1 MERIKVGFNTAYSIV
16 VANMI
21 GVGVFTSLG
30 FQLIDLHSYITIIA
44 LWLFGGFLAL
54 NGSFCYA
61 ELSAAYPRSGGEY
74 NFLRRSFGDHI
85 GFLSGWTSSIVGFAA
100 PIAAAAHAFSKYF
113 IDLSHLTIHPLFIS
127 IPLILLITTI
137 HCISLSHS
145 SKLQIFTSFSK
156 ILLLIL
162 FIVFGILSVYFL
174 KTGNPPAIIGTK
186 FLVLGDYK
194 KEIISPAF
202 WVGLIYVSYA
212 YSGWNASSYIIDDI
226 KNPKKVIP
234 RSILFGVLTVIVIY
248 TLLNLVFVLSSA
260 PSEMVGKEDF
270 VYNVAK
276 NLFTKNGAILISSL
290 ISFFLISSISALI
303 IVGPRV
309 IHTISQDY
317 PFFSFFAKSN
327 NKGAPYRSIITQALI
342 AIIILSTSSFEFI
355 ISTMGLILCFFTT
368 LTAVS
373 LIVLRYKHPNIERPI
388 KVPFYPLPP
397 ILYAVFNMWIMY
409 HVVTSKPIEALYS
422 FVFLF
427 IGAII
432 YFMAKSHKNK
442 LNTTLL
448 AIALMVFLAACSGNK
463 QNNKNDAN
471 LKTDSLKKADS
482 LVYQSQFK
490 DNVFDRR
497 ATKIAGLDT
506 SNLTDSTR
514 KLYDNLNND
523 WQRHHEKT
531 LRPMTEWAK
540 TEVTPYLNKENYT
553 VFYPFSGPDIA
564 FAETIYDNA
573 DNYILVGLEKA
584 ASPASFIF
592 SEKNIDSF
600 LVKTPEIFFY
610 TSRLGFF
617 RTIDMHKQFQNTG
630 LADVIIFY
638 LKRINCKIIN
648 AKTGIWNA
656 TTGAIDEVANAA
668 EPNVF
673 MVDFELPN
681 HKLSHIYYFSK
692 DLSDGNMKN
701 DAKFFDWV
709 SKKGTHMYTF
719 NKAASYLMHNDNF
732 SIIRSFIIKNSSFHI
747 QDDTGIPYKYF
758 VQANKKVTLYGVYN
772 KLIKLFEKTFQPEL
786 KKSYDSLEKRPL
798 PFSLGYNSAHGESN
812 LQTVRNE

>member
-1 MERIKVGFNTAYSIV
+1 MERVKVGFNTAYSVV

-30 FQLIDLHSYITIIA
+30 FQLIDLHSYITIIV

-61 ELSAAYPRSGGEY
+61 ELSAAYPKSGGEY
-74 NFLRRSFGDHI
+74 NFLRQAFGNQV

-113 IDLSHLTIHPLFIS
+113 IDLSHLTINPLYIS
-127 IPLILLITTI
+127 IPLILIITTV

-162 FIVFGILSVYFL
+162 FIVFGFISVYFFE
-174 KTGNPPAIIGTK
+174 KGVPPTAIGNQ
-186 FLVLGDYK
+186 FLVLGDFK
-194 KEIISPAF
+194 TEILSPAF

-226 KNPKKVIP
+226 KNPKKVVP
-234 RSILFGVLTVIVIY
+234 RSILWGVLTVIVIY

-260 PSEMVGKEDF
+260 PAEMIGKEDF
-270 VYNVAK
+270 VFNVAH

-303 IVGPRV
+303 MVGPRV

-327 NKGAPYRSIITQALI
+327 TKGAPYRSIITQA
-342 AIIILSTSSFEFI
+342 IISIVILATSSFEFI

-373 LIVLRYKHPNIERPI
+373 LMVLRYKHPNIERPI
-388 KVPFYPLPP
+388 KAPFYPLPP
-397 ILYAVFNMWIMY
+397 ILYAVFNIWIMY
-409 HVVTSKPIEALYS
+409 HVVTSKPNEAIYS
-422 FVFLF
+422 FIFL
-427 IGAII
+427 ILGAII
-432 YFMAKSHKNK
+432 YFMAKSNKNK
-442 LNTTLL
+442 INTTL
-448 AIALMVFLAACSGNK
+448 IAVGIMVLLGACAGNNN
-463 QNNKNDAN
+463 QNNTNN
-471 LKTDSLKKADS
+471 STTDTLQQADTLS
-482 LVYQSQFK
+482 HVSKFK
-490 DNVFDRR
+490 DNVFDTR

-506 SNLTDSTR
+506 SNMTDSKRTIFN
-514 KLYDNLNND
+514 NLNTD
-523 WQRHHEKT
+523 WNRHYEKT
-531 LRPMTEWAK
+531 LAPMSTWVK
-540 TEVTPYLNKENYT
+540 SEVAPYLNKEHYS

-564 FAETIYDNA
+564 FAGILYDNA

-584 ASPASFIF
+584 VSKESFIF
-592 SEKNIDSF
+592 SENNIDNF
-600 LVKTPEIFFY
+600 LAKTPEIFFY

-617 RTIDMHKQFQNTG
+617 RTKDMHRQFQDKG

-638 LKRINCKIIN
+638 LKRINCKITN
-648 AKTGIWNA
+648 AKMGVWNA
-656 TTGAIDEVANAA
+656 TTGEIDEVTNGAT
-668 EPNVF
+668 PNVF
-673 MVDFELPN
+673 IADFELPN
-681 HKLSHIYYFSK
+681 HKQSHIYYFSK
-692 DLSDGNMKN
+692 DLSDEQMKK
-701 DAKFFDWV
+701 DPKFFEWV
-709 SKKGTHMYTF
+709 AKKDNNMYSF
-719 NKAASYLMHNDNF
+719 NKAASYLMHSANF
-732 SIIRSFIIKNSSFHI
+732 STIRSFLVSNSKFHI
-747 QDDTGIPYKYF
+747 QDDTGVPYKYF
-758 VQANKKVTLYGVYN
+758 VEASKKVTLYGVYN
-772 KLIKLFEKTFQPEL
+772 RLINLFEYAFQPDL
-786 KKSYDSLEKRPL
+786 KKSYDNLEKRPL

-812 LQTVRNE
+812 LQIARNE

>member
-1 MERIKVGFNTAYSIV
+1 MEREKVGFNTAYSIV

-61 ELSAAYPRSGGEY
+61 ELSAAYPKSGGEY
-74 NFLRRSFGDHI
+74 NFLRRSLGNHI

-113 IDLSHLTIHPLFIS
+113 IDLSHFTIHPLFIS
-127 IPLILLITTI
+127 IPLIVLITSV

-145 SKLQIFTSFSK
+145 SKLQIVTSFSK
-156 ILLLIL
+156 ILLLVL
-162 FIVFGILSVYFL
+162 FIIFGILSVYFF
-174 KTGNPPAIIGTK
+174 KTGNPPANIGTK

-234 RSILFGVLTVIVIY
+234 KSILLGVLTVIVIY
-248 TLLNLVFVLSSA
+248 TLLNIVFILSSP
-260 PSEMVGKEDF
+260 PSEMIGKEDF
-270 VYNVAK
+270 VFNVAN
-276 NLFTKNGAILISSL
+276 NLFTQSGAILISAL
-290 ISFFLISSISALI
+290 ISFFLISSISALLL
-303 IVGPRV
+303 VGPRV
-309 IHTISQDY
+309 IHAISQDY

-327 NKGAPYRSIITQALI
+327 KKGAPYRSVITQAI
-342 AIIILSTSSFEFI
+342 ISIIILSTSSFEFI

-368 LTAVS
+368 LTAIS
-373 LIVLRYKHPNIERPI
+373 LIILRFKHPNIERPI

-397 ILYAVFNMWIMY
+397 ILYAVFNIWIIY
-409 HVVTSKPIEALYS
+409 HVITSKPMEAIYS
-422 FVFLF
+422 FIFLL
-427 IGAII
+427 IGAVI

-442 LNTTLL
+442 FNTTQVL
-448 AIALMVFLAACSGNK
+448 IALMVFLTACSGNK
-463 QNNKNDAN
+463 HNEKNEKT
-471 LKTDSLKKADS
+471 LKVESLTEGDSL
-482 LVYQSQFK
+482 LYQSQFK

-497 ATKIAGLDT
+497 ASKIAGLDMT
-506 SNLTDSTR
+506 NETDSIK

-523 WQRHHEKT
+523 WQRHNEKT
-531 LRPMTEWAK
+531 LLPMKEWTK
-540 TEVTPYLNKENYT
+540 TEVAPYINKEHYT

-564 FAETIYDNA
+564 FAETIYNNA

-584 ASPASFIF
+584 ASSSSFIF
-592 SEKNIDSF
+592 SENNIDSF

-617 RTIDMHKQFQNTG
+617 RTIDMHKQFKNTG

-638 LKRINCKIIN
+638 LKRINCKIMN
-648 AKTGIWNA
+648 AKSGVWNA
-656 TTGAIDEVANAA
+656 STGEIEEVANTA

-673 MVDFELPN
+673 IVDFELPN

-692 DLSDGNMKN
+692 DLSDGNLKN
-701 DAKFFDWV
+701 DPKFFEWV
-709 SKKGTHMYTF
+709 AKKEKNMYTF

-732 SIIRSFIIKNSSFHI
+732 SLVRNFILNNSTFHI

-758 VQANKKVTLYGVYN
+758 LDANKKVTLYGVYN

-786 KKSYDSLEKRPL
+786 KKSYDSLDKRLL

>member
-1 MERIKVGFNTAYSIV
+1 MERIKVGFNTAYSLV

-30 FQLIDLHSYITIIA
+30 FQLINLHSYITIIV

-61 ELSAAYPRSGGEY
+61 ELSVTYPKSGGEY
-74 NFLRRSFGDHI
+74 NFLRRSFGNPI
-85 GFLSGWTSSIVGFAA
+85 GFLSGWTSSIAGFAA
-100 PIAAAAHAFSKYF
+100 PIAASAHAFSKYF
-113 IDLSHLTIHPLFIS
+113 IDLTHLTIHPLFIS
-127 IPLILLITTI
+127 IPLIILITTV
-137 HCISLSHS
+137 HCISLSYS

-162 FIVFGILSVYFL
+162 FIVFGMVSVYYF

-194 KEIISPAF
+194 REIVSPAF

-212 YSGWNASSYIIDDI
+212 YSGWNASSYMIDDI
-226 KNPKKVIP
+226 KNPRKVIP
-234 RSILFGVLTVIVIY
+234 RSILLGVLTVIVIY
-248 TLLNLVFVLSSA
+248 TFLNLVFILSSA
-260 PSEMVGKEDF
+260 PSEMIGKEDF

-290 ISFFLISSISALI
+290 IAFFLISSISALI

-317 PFFSFFAKSN
+317 TFFSFLAKSN
-327 NKGAPYRSIITQALI
+327 NNGAPYRSIITQAILS
-342 AIIILSTSSFEFI
+342 IIILSTSSFEFI
-355 ISTMGLILCFFTT
+355 ISTMGLLLCFFTT
-368 LTAVS
+368 LTALS
-373 LIVLRYKHPNIERPI
+373 LMVLRHKHPNIERPI

-397 ILYAVFNMWIMY
+397 ILYAVFNIWIMY

-432 YFMAKSHKNK
+432 YFMANSHKNK
-442 LNTTLL
+442 LNSTLL
-448 AIALMVFLAACSGNK
+448 VITLMVFLSACFGNK
-463 QNNKNDAN
+463 QNEKKEAN
-471 LKTDSLKKADS
+471 LTTDSLKKADS

-497 ATKIAGLDT
+497 ATKIAGLDA
-506 SNLTDSTR
+506 SNLTDSTK

-523 WQRHHEKT
+523 WQRHYEKT
-531 LRPMTEWAK
+531 LRPMSQWAK
-540 TEVTPYLNKENYT
+540 TEVTPYLNKEPYT

-584 ASPASFIF
+584 SSPASFIF

-617 RTIDMHKQFQNTG
+617 RTNDMHKQFQNSG

-638 LKRINCKIIN
+638 LKRINCKIWS
-648 AKTGIWNA
+648 AKSGVWNA
-656 TTGAIDEVANAA
+656 STGTIDEAANA

-701 DAKFFDWV
+701 DAKFFEWV
-709 SKKGTHMYTF
+709 SKKGTNMYTF
-719 NKAASYLMHNDNF
+719 NKAASYLMHNNSFSLIRNF
-732 SIIRSFIIKNSSFHI
+732 ILQHSAFHI

-758 VQANKKVTLYGVYN
+758 VEANKKVTLYGVYN
-772 KLIKLFEKTFQPEL
+772 KLIKLFENTFQPEL
-786 KKSYDSLEKRPL
+786 KKSYDSLVKRPL